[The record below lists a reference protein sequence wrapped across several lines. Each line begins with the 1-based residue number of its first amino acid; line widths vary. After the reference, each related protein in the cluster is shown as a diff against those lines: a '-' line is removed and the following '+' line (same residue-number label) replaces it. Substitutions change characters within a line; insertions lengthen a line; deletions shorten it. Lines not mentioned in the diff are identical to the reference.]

1 MVCIK
6 KFYVQLSM
14 LLEAGHFIEL
24 ATGSGGALSDSV

>member
-14 LLEAGHFIEL
+14 LLEAGHSIEL
-24 ATGSGGALSDSV
+24 ATGSGGVLSDSF